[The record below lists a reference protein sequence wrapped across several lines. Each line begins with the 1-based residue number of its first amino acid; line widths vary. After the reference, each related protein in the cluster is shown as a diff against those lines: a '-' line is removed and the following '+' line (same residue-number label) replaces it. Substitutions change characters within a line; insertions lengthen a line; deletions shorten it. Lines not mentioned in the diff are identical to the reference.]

1 MASFL
6 IAIAILVGIGMSYAG
21 SKEKR
26 RQRAAW
32 LAAGRRIGLDPVGQD
47 QETRAMWGQVNG
59 QLVRAELIG
68 KDSALSGTLSVGPVE
83 PSLVIKPETFAI
95 DLGKAVL
102 GPDLE
107 CGDSVFDDAI
117 FVQSGD
123 PNQAFAALDHS
134 TRRTIEHAV
143 VTQKIVVRD
152 GVASY
157 SGKDILTEAG
167 FADVLRSAQDLV
179 RRLHI
184 EPEMV
189 PGRLLQLIEKDPSAR
204 VRTRALATL
213 VADFRFTPQADQAI
227 ELVGGRDRLELLFLE
242 HLEERTTG
250 QTVVLKAL
258 AKVGTLACVERLMK
272 LKCAGTMEAQRG
284 ATVDVIQK
292 HSGAGEQ
299 GWIALAPDAPSEG
312 ALSTADDAGALAIA
326 KREKG
331 SG

>member
-6 IAIAILVGIGMSYAG
+6 IAIAILVGIALSYAS
-21 SKEKR
+21 SKKQ
-26 RQRAAW
+26 RQQHAAW
-32 LAAGRRIGLDPVGQD
+32 LAAGRRIGLAPVG
-47 QETRAMWGQVNG
+47 ESGEPRAMWGQVDDH
-59 QLVRAELIG
+59 LVRAELVG
-68 KDSALSGTLSVGPVE
+68 KDSTLSGVLSVGPVE
-83 PSLVIKPETFAI
+83 PSLVIKAETFAI
-95 DLGKAVL
+95 DLGKAML

-123 PNQAFAALDHS
+123 QHRAFAALDHS

-157 SGKDILTEAG
+157 SGTDILTEAG
-167 FADVLRSAQDLV
+167 FTEVLRSAQDLV
-179 RRLHI
+179 RRLDI

-189 PGRLLQLIEKDPSAR
+189 PGRLLQLLEQDPSAR

-213 VADFRFTPQADQAI
+213 VADFRVTPQADQAI

-250 QTVVLKAL
+250 QMVVLKAL

-272 LKCAGTMEAQRG
+272 LKCDGRLEALRG
-284 ATVDVIQK
+284 ATVATIQK

-299 GWIALAPDAPSEG
+299 GWLSLSADAPSDG
-312 ALSTADDAGALAIA
+312 GLSTADDAGALAIA
-326 KREKG
+326 KREKD
-331 SG
+331 